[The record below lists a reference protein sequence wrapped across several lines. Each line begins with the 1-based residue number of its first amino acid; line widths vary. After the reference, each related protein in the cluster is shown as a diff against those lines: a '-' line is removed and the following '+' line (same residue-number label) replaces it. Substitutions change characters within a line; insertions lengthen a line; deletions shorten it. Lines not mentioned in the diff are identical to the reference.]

1 MSDEGLC
8 VSGGRASIM
17 KVLLLVALTLAA
29 AEIPSQVRLTVVS
42 RGKGRKNQGISLAW
56 WLLCVCVC
64 VDGTKTIDISYK
76 RRLWP

>member
-8 VSGGRASIM
+8 VSRGRASIM

-42 RGKGRKNQGISLAW
+42 RGKGRKNQGYFIGLVAP
-56 WLLCVCVC
+56 LCLCVCGR
-64 VDGTKTIDISYK
+64 DKNYRHFI
-76 RRLWP
+76 